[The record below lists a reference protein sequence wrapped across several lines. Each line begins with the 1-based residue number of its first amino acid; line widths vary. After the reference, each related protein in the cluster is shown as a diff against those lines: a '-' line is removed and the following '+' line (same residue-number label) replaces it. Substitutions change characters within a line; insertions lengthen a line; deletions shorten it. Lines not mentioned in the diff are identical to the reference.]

1 MRIIAGKHK
10 GLNLKTFE
18 ADNIRPTAD
27 RVREGIFNK
36 LQFNIKGARVL
47 DLFGGTGAI
56 GLEFL
61 SRGALE
67 VIVCDNNKNSINLIR
82 ENYLKAKEK
91 PNLICNDYK
100 SALSSL
106 KGENFDII
114 FLDPP
119 FATNFGEIAIN
130 MIFELSLLDDDG
142 IIVFEHGI
150 EKEYLTDKFEIIDN
164 KKYGTIMVTYLKG
177 KDV

>member
-36 LQFNIKGARVL
+36 LQFVIKDSNVL
-47 DLFGGTGAI
+47 DLFGGTGAMGI
-56 GLEFL
+56 EFL
-61 SRGALE
+61 SRGAKK
-67 VIVCDNNKNSINLIR
+67 VIVCDNNANSVKLIK
-82 ENYLKAKEK
+82 ENYAKAKEQT
-91 PNLICNDYK
+91 NLIYDDYK
-100 SALSSL
+100 SSLNSL
-106 KGENFDII
+106 KGEKFDII

-119 FATNFGEIAIN
+119 FATDFGEIAIN

>member
-10 GLNLKTFE
+10 GLNLNTFDAE
-18 ADNIRPTAD
+18 NIRPTAD
-27 RVREGIFNK
+27 RVREAIFSK
-36 LQFNIKGARVL
+36 LQFIIKDADIL

-61 SRGALE
+61 SRGARN
-67 VIVCDNNKNSINLIR
+67 VVVCDNNQKSVNLIKQ
-82 ENYLKAKEK
+82 NYLKAKEN
-91 PNLICNDYK
+91 PNLIIKDY
-100 SALSSL
+100 SDALFSL
-106 KGENFDII
+106 KGKTFDII

-119 FATNFGEIAIN
+119 FATDFGERAIEKIYEYN
-130 MIFELSLLDDDG
+130 LLASDG

-150 EKEYLTDKFEIIDN
+150 EKEYTTDKFDIIDN
-164 KKYGTIMVTYLKG
+164 KKYGTIMVTYLKV